1 MFHACTC
8 TTSTVHVLSLSLSL
22 NHLIYHTCS
31 SYRDGKMV
39 VLACDWNWNSS
50 FDHRHY
56 LMASTTGI

>member
-1 MFHACTC
+1 MCTC
-8 TTSTVHVLSLSLSL
+8 TTSTVHVSSLSLSL
-22 NHLIYHTCS
+22 NLTHVL